1 MNQIITTI
9 RYRFY
14 FCKQGDLRWIGHLD
28 LIRTFERICR
38 MIELPLCMSHGFH
51 PKPKIRF
58 GSALAL
64 GLEGLDE
71 WVEVELNNPL
81 DRETIL
87 RQLQDVSP
95 NGLKFTRVEIAQ
107 KKMPTLEF
115 ARYEIKLPE
124 NRLAEV
130 KAAVDQLWQTT
141 GFQVERSGRNE
152 PVDVRLGLK
161 EIAVEDGTLQFTCT
175 ANRRGAIRPREVLLA
190 LQADDLESHGAV
202 LRRVE
207 LIFAEPEE
215 ALSHAD
221 QPATLP
227 EPSVGTPDLDPHIL
241 E

>member
-1 MNQIITTI
+1 
-9 RYRFY
+9 
-14 FCKQGDLRWIGHLD
+14 
-28 LIRTFERICR
+28 
-38 MIELPLCMSHGFH
+38 
-51 PKPKIRF
+51 
-58 GSALAL
+58 
-64 GLEGLDE
+64 
-71 WVEVELNNPL
+71 
-81 DRETIL
+81 
-87 RQLQDVSP
+87 
-95 NGLKFTRVEIAQ
+95 
-107 KKMPTLEF
+107 MPTLEF

-175 ANRRGAIRPREVLLA
+175 ADRRGAIRPREVLLA

-221 QPATLP
+221 QPATPPKL
-227 EPSVGTPDLDPHIL
+227 SVGTPDLDPHIL